1 MAEQKTEFADLAI
14 TIQAG
19 EECILVPG
27 EYAIVGTKGIFVRDR
42 QLGVGTPVVVR
53 VWKNQTAVSLRG
65 VVCANYKDLGFAIQ
79 YTEKTGS
86 AAL

>member
-1 MAEQKTEFADLAI
+1 MAEPKVASSQFDIAI
-14 TIQAG
+14 EGG
-19 EECILVPG
+19 EEFLFVPG
-27 EYAIVGTKGIFVRDR
+27 ERTIIGTKGIFV
-42 QLGVGTPVVVR
+42 LNLEMMVGTPVVVQVR
-53 VWKNQTAVSLRG
+53 KREEAVSLLG